1 MRPAMKKA
9 LFCGAV
15 PFVALVAALP
25 FVNRLRPV
33 VLGLPFV
40 LFWILGW
47 VALTPVFLY
56 LAERLRFDYATLGND
71 AGYIGAAGLA
81 RQEWEEEQAAEESQ
95 V

>member
-1 MRPAMKKA
+1 MDNRTMRPAMKKA

-56 LAERLRFDYATLGND
+56 LAERFLRKDKNGKD
-71 AGYIGAAGLA
+71 GKP
-81 RQEWEEEQAAEESQ
+81 
-95 V
+95 